1 MNSGTAESRKKYFV
15 SMLKN
20 SLMSQSSKM
29 LLNQGTITS
38 KTQNISFQIS
48 DDLVFIISK
57 NNEF

>member
-1 MNSGTAESRKKYFV
+1 
-15 SMLKN
+15 
-20 SLMSQSSKM
+20 MSQSSKM